1 MSSLSFT
8 VVLITDTFEGFR
20 TSIIDYAQKIED
32 LFAKMEGIRAE
43 VLPANQELMDIYFT
57 DVWKRVHRLTDAAPS
72 PLPLSFDPENFK
84 PYLEAEEARLSTNL
98 KAVNYFIDG
107 TDTLSLITGLGRIE
121 KVGT

>member
-1 MSSLSFT
+1 VSSSSFT
-8 VVLITDTFEGFR
+8 AALITDTLEGFR

-57 DVWKRVHRLTDAAPS
+57 DVWKRVHKLTAAAPS
-72 PLPLSFDPENFK
+72 PLPLSFDPEKFK

-98 KAVNYFIDG
+98 KAVNHVIDG